1 MGIVVGSSAFAE
13 TIFDS
18 RKTLWDGLGEK
29 VEGAQT
35 SEMAIK
41 LAGLDWKVEPKKIFT
56 EDGSEVP
63 DAYANVRDKDNKV
76 LGVVGARYQIV
87 QNSDAFSFTDSLL
100 GEGVTYE
107 TAGALKGGKQIWLLA
122 KLPDQYKILG
132 DEVTPYLVFSNS
144 FDGSGSIRVAMTPVR
159 VWCKN
164 TLNLALK
171 TSKRSWNARHSGAI
185 AAKLEQA
192 KQTLNLAVDYM
203 DSLNETFEDLY
214 KVKLNKDKVVSLV
227 DTLIPVS
234 DDMTQRVKDNQ
245 ERIKS
250 DIFFRYEE
258 APDLKDREETG
269 ARFIQAISDSVSHI
283 QPARLTQNYQANF
296 FASMLNGNDMLDK
309 AMSLVMAA

>member
-1 MGIVVGSSAFAE
+1 MGIIVGSSAFAE

-18 RKTLWDGLGEK
+18 RSTLWDGLGEK

-41 LAGLDWKVEPKKIFT
+41 LSGLDWDVLQKKIFT
-56 EDGSEVP
+56 EDGNEIP
-63 DAYANVRDKDNKV
+63 DSYANVRDKDNKV
-76 LGVVGARYQIV
+76 LGIVGARYQIV
-87 QNSDAFSFTDSLL
+87 QNRDAFSFTDSLL

-107 TAGALKGGKQIWLLA
+107 TAGALKDGKQIWLLA

-132 DEVTPYLVFSNS
+132 EPIDPYVVFSS
-144 FDGSGSIRVAMTPVR
+144 SHDGSGSIRVAVTPVR
-159 VWCKN
+159 VYCRN

-171 TSKRSWNARHSGAI
+171 RAKKSWSMRHTGSI
-185 AAKLEQA
+185 NDKLEQA
-192 KQTLNLAVDYM
+192 KQTLNLTVDYM
-203 DSLNETFEDLY
+203 DTLNDTFEDLY

-227 DTLIPVS
+227 DMLVPTS
-234 DDMTQRVKDNQ
+234 EDMTQRMKDNQ

-269 ARFIQAISDSVSHI
+269 ARFIQAIADSSNHI
-283 QPARLTQNYQANF
+283 EPARLTQNYRSNF
-296 FASMLNGNDMLDK
+296 FASMLNGNDMLDR
-309 AMSLVMAA
+309 AVELVMAA